1 MSEAMT
7 NTEIEDVLS
16 SIRRLVAQETRPA
29 PERLVLTAELRVGQ
43 ANLTVPPTG
52 LGASPTALSLAAT
65 PISRPEPEPA
75 EPQVSAVAAPEPDE
89 AAAAPVN
96 PIAANVA
103 HLIAKQPEVTVP
115 QPESAPEVATTA
127 AIEVAAPAPET
138 PVTLDRDG
146 LEATISALEAALGPT
161 APAPE
166 MAPQAA
172 AAPGDEASSEQDVTL
187 IDEGD
192 LEILVARLVR
202 NELRGQLGERITQ
215 QVRRLVRAE
224 ISRVLD
230 ERKLLG

>member
-16 SIRRLVAQETRPA
+16 SIRRLVAQETRPS

-52 LGASPTALSLAAT
+52 LGANPASSHRAPVPSP
-65 PISRPEPEPA
+65 RPEPEAMEPQAAGTVAA
-75 EPQVSAVAAPEPDE
+75 EPE
-89 AAAAPVN
+89 AAEADPVD
-96 PIAANVA
+96 PTAANIA
-103 HLIAKQPEVTVP
+103 HLIAPQPEVVVP
-115 QPESAPEVATTA
+115 QPESAPEVAATA
-127 AIEVAAPAPET
+127 PVGMAAPAPDT
-138 PVTLDRDG
+138 PVTLDREG

-161 APAPE
+161 APAPD
-166 MAPQAA
+166 MAPHAEAA
-172 AAPGDEASSEQDVTL
+172 TEDDASSEQDVTL